1 MPDFNEYISNAKWD
15 KTAWYC
21 IDSNNIYTHTHITLV
36 RFVLIFF
43 SFSPFCCNWKCSE
56 QWIKCIFMQLKFI
69 YFAFVQLFKIL
80 YDALR
85 IGQGTKTTTTN
96 FDDDNG
102 TPLFRFSFYAHVF
115 FTYFPHSCRY
125 VLSHIH
131 TSTLFFP
138 LIWARAYEIHFR
150 TLFVKTLCVFLL
162 LLFEQKKNFV
172 FYTLINCHWI
182 FDICSFI
189 HPKSNFWILC
199 DFEK

>member
-1 MPDFNEYISNAKWD
+1 
-15 KTAWYC
+15 
-21 IDSNNIYTHTHITLV
+21 
-36 RFVLIFF
+36 
-43 SFSPFCCNWKCSE
+43 
-56 QWIKCIFMQLKFI
+56 MQLKFI

-115 FTYFPHSCRY
+115 FTYFPHPCRY

-131 TSTLFFP
+131 TSTIFFP

-150 TLFVKTLCVFLL
+150 TLFVKTLCVLLL
-162 LLFEQKKNFV
+162 LLFEQKKTLFFTRWLIVIGYSTFV
-172 FYTLINCHWI
+172 R
-182 FDICSFI
+182 SFI
-189 HPKSNFWILC
+189 QNLIFESFAISKNKTGYSNNKYGV
-199 DFEK
+199 EY